1 MSMKKSAAWRSR
13 ASLGL
18 IVLIALLAMV
28 PPVLRAQEITGGIT
42 GTVTDPSGAVIP
54 KAKVTATDVQRGTT
68 WPAETDSAGL
78 YNFPRLPVGQ
88 YTVKVEAQGFAT
100 AVKPQF
106 ELQMNQIAR
115 IDFQMQ
121 LGATAQEVEVTAAP
135 PLLQTDTMQVGLV
148 TSGNFNENLP
158 LATRNFIQLTLLTPG
173 VTTVD
178 PSSFTNGERTPSD
191 VGGGR
196 PYVNGNREEANNFL
210 LNGIDNNQVSD
221 NLTSYQPNVD
231 AIEEFNVITNNAPAQ
246 YGQFQGGVISVTMKS
261 GTDQYHGDAFEFLR
275 NDVLNANNWGNNWAG
290 IPKTAVRWNTFGGT
304 FGGPIKKDK
313 LFFFVDYDAER
324 LDTPTSAAA
333 YTVETPAERMGDYSA
348 LLNLSSPVQ
357 LYSPCASLTG
367 PCTAPANPSLPRQ
380 PYPGNIVTNTID
392 PVTSALYS
400 SGYYPTPTN
409 TNSIDNA
416 FYFTRTYTNNDQ
428 GDVKIDYILND
439 KNHIWGSYTQGF
451 QQKPITD
458 SVLLLGQSFN
468 NSPLHTGVIDWTHT
482 FSPALVMDAKFGVN
496 RIYLNNGAIVSG
508 LGDFATKLGI
518 ANGNPR
524 GAGFP
529 AIEFSSLTSNFGAS
543 DVDELFADTTVEPIV
558 DFIWTHNR
566 HVIHMGF
573 QAMRHDINN
582 YYSGN
587 NGRDGFLA
595 YTGQYTGG
603 PNPASPVS
611 GGLADADFYLGLPNQ
626 IGLGI
631 SGGTWGQRSWV
642 FAPYVQDDWR
652 VTPNLTLNLGLRW
665 EYNQPWYEVFNR
677 QANFALIGGTE
688 YFAGQSCPYSDC
700 RALYN
705 QDYRDWEPRLGFA
718 YSPSFLGKST
728 VLRGAY
734 TISSFLEGT
743 GTNLRL
749 PLNPPFQT
757 ETEATYVG
765 ITAPY
770 TAYFPGSTTDQG
782 FSNLTAPSNPFA
794 GAVLRVWDPNVQ
806 PAITEQWN
814 FSIEHQFPSHMLLSV
829 GYVGQHGTHLMV
841 PTNYEQGRIPGE
853 AGCPASTIGVCDS
866 LFLNPTLVNETAYAG
881 GTASNGKQT
890 YDALQVSL
898 SKHLSQGL
906 ELQLSYTYQKGLTN
920 NIGYYGQ
927 GGQASTAGWYAQD
940 IYNMKA
946 EWGPT
951 YFNDTQ
957 LLTFSYV
964 YQLPFGGGKK
974 FGSSWNPVTKGVLG
988 NWQLTGIY
996 TAHTGFPMTVYGN
1009 DASGTFSFA
1018 PRANCTG
1025 SNTYTHGVGPG
1036 TTWFNTSVF
1045 AQPSAGTFGSC
1056 ANGTVIGPGLNTWDF
1071 GIGKQFPI
1079 TESKRLEFRAE
1090 FINFT
1095 NTPIFN
1101 SPGLMNV
1108 NSTPGFGEITSSQG
1122 ERNIQFALK
1131 FYF

>member
-1 MSMKKSAAWRSR
+1 MKELMAWKSNS
-13 ASLGL
+13 SLRLGFL
-18 IVLIALLAMV
+18 LYALWALTPAML
-28 PPVLRAQEITGGIT
+28 PAQEISGAIT

-54 KAKVTATDVQRGTT
+54 KAKVTATDALRGTV
-68 WPAETDSAGL
+68 WPTESDSAGL
-78 YNFPRLPVGQ
+78 YNFPRLPVGR

-100 AVKPQF
+100 SVKPEF

-115 IDFQMQ
+115 IDFQLP
-121 LGATAQEVEVTAAP
+121 LGATAQEIQVTSAP
-135 PLLQTDTMQVGLV
+135 PLLQSDTMQVGLV
-148 TSGNFNENLP
+148 TSGNLNENLP

-178 PSSFTNGERTPSD
+178 PSSFIDGQRTG
-191 VGGGR
+191 GGGR

-210 LNGIDNNQVSD
+210 LDGVDNNQVSD

-246 YGQFQGGVISVTMKS
+246 YGQFQGGVISVTLKS
-261 GTDQYHGDAFEFLR
+261 GTDQYHGDVFEFMR

-290 IPKTAVRWNTFGGT
+290 VPKPAVRWNTFGGT
-304 FGGPIKKDK
+304 LGGPIKKGK
-313 LFFFVDYDAER
+313 LFFFADYDAKR
-324 LDTPTSAAA
+324 LDTPTSAVA

-348 LLNLSSPVQ
+348 LLNLATPVQ

-392 PVTSALYS
+392 PVAAALYS
-400 SGYYPTPTN
+400 SGAYPLPSNTN
-409 TNSIDNA
+409 TQYNA
-416 FYFTRTYTNNDQ
+416 YYFTRTFTNNDQ
-428 GDVKIDYILND
+428 GDLKVDYMLND
-439 KNHIWGSYTQGF
+439 KNHIWGSYSQGF
-451 QQKPITD
+451 QQIPATN
-458 SVLLLGQSFN
+458 SVLLLGQSFD
-468 NSPLHTGVIDWTHT
+468 NSPFHLGVIDWTHT
-482 FSPALVMDAKFGVN
+482 FSPTLVMDAKMGAN

-518 ANGNPR
+518 ADGNPR
-524 GAGFP
+524 GAGMPSLAFTN
-529 AIEFSSLTSNFGAS
+529 SLTSNLGSS
-543 DVDELFADTTVEPIV
+543 DVEELFADTTVEQIV

-566 HVIHMGF
+566 HVVHMGF

-611 GGLADADFYLGLPNQ
+611 SGYSDADFYLGLPEQ

-631 SGGTWGQRSWV
+631 NGGTWGQRSWV
-642 FAPYVQDDWR
+642 LAPYIQDDWR
-652 VTPNLTLNLGLRW
+652 VTPQLTLNVGLRW
-665 EYNQPWYEVFNR
+665 EYNQPWYEVYNR

-688 YFAGQSCPYSDC
+688 YFAGQSCPYNDC

-718 YSPSFLGKST
+718 YSPAFLGKST

-734 TISSFLEGT
+734 TISSFMEGT

-749 PLNPPFQT
+749 PLNPPFQS
-757 ETEATYVG
+757 ETEANYTGVA
-765 ITAPY
+765 APF

-782 FSNLTAPSNPFA
+782 FSTVSAPANPFSN
-794 GAVLRVWDPNVQ
+794 AVLRVWDPNVQ

-814 FSIEHQFPSHMLLSV
+814 FALEHQFPSQMLLSV

-853 AGCPASTIGVCDS
+853 AGCPSSTVGVCNS
-866 LFLNPTLVNETAYAG
+866 LYLNSTLVNETAYAG

-898 SKHLSQGL
+898 SKHMTQGL
-906 ELQLSYTYQKGLTN
+906 EFQLSYTYQKGMTN

-927 GGQASTAGWYAQD
+927 GGQASTGGWYSED

-957 LLTFSYV
+957 LLTLSYV
-964 YQLPFGGGKK
+964 YQLPFGAGKK
-974 FGSSWNPVTKGVLG
+974 YGSSWNAATKGVLG
-988 NWQLTGIY
+988 NWQLSGIY
-996 TAHTGFPMTVYGN
+996 SAHTGFPMTVYAT
-1009 DASGTFSFA
+1009 DLSGTYSFA

-1025 SNTYTHGVGPG
+1025 PVTYTHGVGPD
-1036 TTWFNTSVF
+1036 TTWFNTSPF
-1045 AQPSAGTFGSC
+1045 AQPAAGTFGNC
-1056 ANGTVIGPGLNTWDF
+1056 ANGTVIGPGLDTWDF
-1071 GIGKQFPI
+1071 GIGKRFPV
-1079 TESKRLEFRAE
+1079 TESKHVEFRAE
-1090 FINFT
+1090 FINFL
-1095 NTPIFN
+1095 NHPIFN
-1101 SPGLMNV
+1101 SPAFMNV
-1108 NSTPGFGEITSSQG
+1108 NSTPFGEITSSQG